1 MNKSILWI
9 PTIILILAVLPLP
22 YAYYLVLRLIIPVF
36 AILTAFSIYSK
47 KSDDI
52 FIYVFGFLAIL
63 YNPLIPIHLTKDI
76 WMVLNVLSAFA
87 FIFQI
92 FKKTEGD

>member
-1 MNKSILWI
+1 MI
-9 PTIILILAVLPLP
+9 
-22 YAYYLVLRLIIPVF
+22 F
-36 AILTAFSIYSK
+36 
-47 KSDDI
+47 

-63 YNPLIPIHLTKDI
+63 YNPLLPIHLTKDI